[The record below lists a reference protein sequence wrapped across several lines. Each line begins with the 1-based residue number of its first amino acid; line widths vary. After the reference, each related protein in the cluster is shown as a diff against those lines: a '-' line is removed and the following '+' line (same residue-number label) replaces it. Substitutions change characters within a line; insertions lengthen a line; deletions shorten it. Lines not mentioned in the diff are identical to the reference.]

1 MKSLFTQI
9 SVATYFAIALH
20 FVRKIVRRCTAVYN
34 PYDWTEFDEL
44 TKSDQIEVMDFS
56 NIEGYSSKPYTH
68 EYALVIKNIAIART
82 RKDTKMLQR
91 IASYATMMAPT
102 LRGQFDIMYGPM
114 PMGIEPSPETGILVT
129 LDADNM
135 GIIANKTSESEQY
148 AIKTAVNTVASGIAP
163 KLQKVYRPSYAKANT
178 VEFSITPEKLKIV
191 ASKLASMDIKA
202 KSRPIAPV

>member
-1 MKSLFTQI
+1 MKTIFTQI

-20 FVRKIVRRCTAVYN
+20 FVRKIVRRCTVACN
-34 PYDWTEFDEL
+34 PYDWTYFDEL
-44 TKSDQIEVMDFS
+44 TKDDQIEVMDFS

-82 RKDTKMLQR
+82 RKDTRMLQR

-135 GIIANKTSESEQY
+135 GIIANKTLESEQY

-163 KLQKVYRPSYAKANT
+163 KLEKVYRPLHTKANT
-178 VEFSITPEKLKIV
+178 VEFSITPETLKKV
-191 ASKLASMDIKA
+191 SSKLASMNIKA

>member
-1 MKSLFTQI
+1 
-9 SVATYFAIALH
+9 
-20 FVRKIVRRCTAVYN
+20 
-34 PYDWTEFDEL
+34 
-44 TKSDQIEVMDFS
+44 MDFS

-148 AIKTAVNTVASGIAP
+148 AFKTAVNTVASGIAP
-163 KLQKVYRPSYAKANT
+163 KLQKVYRPSYVKANT